1 MKLFKKKNKSEIVSK
16 EGFDKPSY
24 FRNEEPESSE
34 NGYFLKNIKFF
45 GLRQP
50 RSFFFMEII
59 DKLFYIIA
67 VIPVIIFILWPIT
80 ALFIK
85 SIFPDGK
92 FTLELYSSLFK
103 ENIPIIINS
112 IWVCLFST
120 TLSVI
125 IGTVIAVYTF
135 YTSKLKKR
143 LITLL
148 LMLTMISPPFLSSLS
163 YILLFGKRGFITADL
178 LHLNVNPYGWHG
190 IVVMQTFSEI
200 SLAALILIGGL
211 STIPS
216 SIIEAGKDLGS
227 KSGDVVWRIILP
239 MLKTSMIAVFF
250 VVFVKN
256 IADFGT
262 PIIVGGNFKMLATE
276 AYKGVISYGEIGK
289 AAAISFLIFLPIV
302 FIFLIYRRELV
313 NSNVMG
319 NFSEKS
325 GQTKEKV
332 YELPKY
338 LKIIFGLITLLF
350 AIYMLIQYTSIFVS
364 AITSNRGNRFHWTL
378 EYVESFSFTKIPSLV
393 RSVIYSLI
401 AGLVSSFLG
410 VLFSYYI
417 DRRKIRFSK
426 SFDFIATLPYIL
438 PGPFF
443 GIAYI
448 LAFNNSPLLL
458 TGTGAI
464 VVLNCIFRQ
473 MPVTTKAASANL
485 HQINSLTEDA
495 ARDLG
500 TPRISVFFRV
510 ILPQLKPAF
519 LVGFIN
525 TFTATMTTVGA
536 IIFLITPSAKVA
548 TVELFNV
555 IRDGDY
561 RMASVIASLLILV
574 ILTVNIL
581 FSMLV
586 LREKKVK

>member
-1 MKLFKKKNKSEIVSK
+1 MKLFKKKNKSENILN
-16 EGFDKPSY
+16 EGLNKPFHSCY
-24 FRNEEPESSE
+24 KKSE
-34 NGYFLKNIKFF
+34 RLENRIFKFSILKYS
-45 GLRQP
+45 
-50 RSFFFMEII
+50 RSFFFMEIA
-59 DKLFYIIA
+59 DKLFYILAI
-67 VIPVIIFILWPIT
+67 IPIIIFILWPIT
-80 ALFIK
+80 ALFMK
-85 SIFPDGK
+85 SIFPEGR
-92 FTLELYSSLFK
+92 FTLELYVDLFK
-103 ENIPIIINS
+103 ENIPIIVNS
-112 IWVCLFST
+112 IWVCILST
-120 TLSVI
+120 FLSVI
-125 IGTVIAVYTF
+125 IGTVIAVYTS
-135 YTSKLKKR
+135 YTSKFKKR

-211 STIPS
+211 TTIPS

-227 KSGDVVWRIILP
+227 KSGDVLWKIILP
-239 MLKTSMIAVFF
+239 MLKTSIIAVFF
-250 VVFVKN
+250 IVFVKN

-262 PIIVGGNFKMLATE
+262 PIIVGGNFKILATE
-276 AYKGVISYGEIGK
+276 AYKGVISYGEIDK
-289 AAAISFLIFLPIV
+289 AAAISFFIFLPIV
-302 FIFLIYRRELV
+302 FIFLIYRHELV

-319 NFSEKS
+319 NFSEKLD
-325 GQTKEKV
+325 QTKEKV
-332 YELPKY
+332 YELPKS

-350 AIYMLIQYTSIFVS
+350 AVYMLIQYTSIFVS
-364 AITSNRGNRFHWTL
+364 AVTSNRGNRFHWTL
-378 EYVESFSFTKIPSLV
+378 EYVEAFSFTKIPSLV
-393 RSVIYSLI
+393 RSIVYSLI

-426 SFDFIATLPYIL
+426 SFDFIAALPYIL

-448 LAFNNSPLLL
+448 LAFNNPPLLL
-458 TGTGAI
+458 TGIGAI

-473 MPVTTKAASANL
+473 MPITTKAASANL
-485 HQINSLTEDA
+485 HQISSLTEDA

-500 TPRISVFFRV
+500 TPKISVFFRV

-574 ILTVNIL
+574 ILSVNII
-581 FSMLV
+581 FSILV

>member
-24 FRNEEPESSE
+24 SRNEESESSE

-45 GLRQP
+45 GLKQP

-92 FTLELYSSLFK
+92 FTLELYGSLFK

-112 IWVCLFST
+112 IWVCFFST

-289 AAAISFLIFLPIV
+289 AATISFLIFLPIV

-350 AIYMLIQYTSIFVS
+350 AIYMLIQYTSIFIS

-393 RSVIYSLI
+393 RSVVYSLI

-426 SFDFIATLPYIL
+426 SFDFIAALPYIL

-448 LAFNNSPLLL
+448 LVFNNPPLLL

-485 HQINSLTEDA
+485 HQISSLTEDA

-519 LVGFIN
+519 FIGFIN

-581 FSMLV
+581 FSILV

>member
-1 MKLFKKKNKSEIVSK
+1 MKLFKKKNKSENIL
-16 EGFDKPSY
+16 
-24 FRNEEPESSE
+24 NEDLNKLSDSRYKKLE
-34 NGYFLKNIKFF
+34 NGDFFKFLTLK
-45 GLRQP
+45 QS
-50 RSFFFMEII
+50 RSFFFMEIM
-59 DKLFYIIA
+59 DKLFYLLA

-80 ALFIK
+80 ALFMK
-85 SIFPDGK
+85 SIFPEGS
-92 FTLELYSSLFK
+92 FTLELYVGLFK
-103 ENIPIIINS
+103 ENVPIIVNS
-112 IWVCLFST
+112 IWVCILST
-120 TLSVI
+120 VLAVI
-125 IGTVIAVYTF
+125 IGTVIAVYTS

-211 STIPS
+211 TTIPF

-227 KSGDVVWRIILP
+227 KSGDVLWKIILP
-239 MLKTSMIAVFF
+239 MLKTSIVAVFF
-250 VVFVKN
+250 IVFVKN

-262 PIIVGGNFKMLATE
+262 PIIVGGNFKMIATE
-276 AYKGVISYGEIGK
+276 AYKGVISYGEIDK
-289 AAAISFLIFLPIV
+289 AAAISFFIFLPIV
-302 FIFLIYRRELV
+302 FIFLIYRHELV

-319 NFSEKS
+319 NFSEKLD
-325 GQTKEKV
+325 QTKEKV

-350 AIYMLIQYTSIFVS
+350 AVYMLIQYTSIFVS
-364 AITSNRGNRFHWTL
+364 AVTSNRGNRFHWTL
-378 EYVESFSFTKIPSLV
+378 EYVKAFSFTKIPSLV
-393 RSVIYSLI
+393 RSVVYSLI
-401 AGLVSSFLG
+401 AGFVSSFLG

-417 DRRKIRFSK
+417 DRRKIRFSR
-426 SFDFIATLPYIL
+426 SFGFIAALPYIL

-448 LAFNNSPLLL
+448 LAFNNPPLLL

-485 HQINSLTEDA
+485 YQISSLTEDA

-500 TPRISVFFRV
+500 TPKIPVFFRV

-574 ILTVNIL
+574 ILAVNIL
-581 FSMLV
+581 FSILV